1 MGYKTHIHMCILHT
15 YFHRHFVPQTLMWL
29 CQLIRHWP
37 HKARIVCFV
46 APYLLHH
53 GKQICACKPRTTCVC
68 IYWGIVTRVFM
79 SILHILC
86 WPVGAVAR
94 WKHSPRCSTHSVIRL
109 CVVFFIYKQNYELLC
124 SLWRWIYSV
133 KFYIEYCIIYKLKYM
148 LMKLCIIIVISQ
160 WQSVCLSFVEMLKTL
175 RGTDIY
181 QYLLKTCC
189 FKLGLNKICEN
200 YVGNA
205 FWHIPIHTEEGGMR
219 FIKCI
224 FCMKVIILQFMLVVN
239 YRHFY

>member
-1 MGYKTHIHMCILHT
+1 M
-15 YFHRHFVPQTLMWL
+15 Q
-29 CQLIRHWP
+29 
-37 HKARIVCFV
+37 
-46 APYLLHH
+46 APYHLRVYLLRYSHSCVYANFAYFMLT
-53 GKQICACKPRTTCVC
+53 GWCGCGVKAFPALFYSLCKLVVC
-68 IYWGIVTRVFM
+68 SF
-79 SILHILC
+79 L
-86 WPVGAVAR
+86 
-94 WKHSPRCSTHSVIRL
+94 
-109 CVVFFIYKQNYELLC
+109 IYKQNYELLC

-205 FWHIPIHTEEGGMR
+205 FWHIQIHTEEGGMR